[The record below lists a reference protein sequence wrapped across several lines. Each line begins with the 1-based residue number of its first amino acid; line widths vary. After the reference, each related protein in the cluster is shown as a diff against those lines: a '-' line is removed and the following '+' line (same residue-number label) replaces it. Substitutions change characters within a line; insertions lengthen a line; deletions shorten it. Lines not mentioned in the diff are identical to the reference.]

1 MEKIELT
8 KDQLKNILHAATGNV
23 RDFVMNEDRF
33 IKEWLDEQLILHP
46 VSKRYKVC
54 YYTKINGKVMGD
66 EVSYINATSAKHA
79 EEIVEDNSEAL
90 SFVTWVSVC

>member
-46 VSKRYKVC
+46 VGERDRLMSDMAKLIDRSYN
-54 YYTKINGKVMGD
+54 NGR
-66 EVSYINATSAKHA
+66 
-79 EEIVEDNSEAL
+79 EDCSGIA
-90 SFVTWVSVC
+90 C